1 MNYLRFNMLGTLEIE
16 DDTRLVTPG
25 APKLCQVLALLLVR
39 ANHVVTFGMI
49 TQELWGATPP
59 RSASTTVQTY
69 IYHLRRLLDVE
80 FGAASADTL
89 QTRSTGYVLRVDE
102 NDVDALRF
110 ERLLKSGERLMRES
124 RHAEAAAVLRE
135 ASELW
140 RGDVLENVTVGELLG
155 VHVVHL
161 NEARLRALAMR
172 IEADRACGHHRELI
186 PELQVLVRQ
195 HPLHEWFHGQLI
207 ETLHLAGRRADALAA
222 YQNLRR
228 MLQRDLG
235 LEPSPDVQR
244 LHQAVLGVGQRWPD
258 AEHANRA
265 AIRRGEL
272 GVRGAV

>member
-1 MNYLRFNMLGTLEIE
+1 MWLNMLGTLEIADE
-16 DDTRLVTPG
+16 NKVITPG
-25 APKLCQVLALLLVR
+25 APKLCQVLALLLMK

-49 TQELWGATPP
+49 TQELWGASPP

-80 FGAASADTL
+80 FGPAAADAL
-89 QTRSTGYVLRVDE
+89 VTRATGYVLNVDC
-102 NDVDALRF
+102 DKVDALRF
-110 ERLLKSGERLMRES
+110 ERLLKTGERMARDG
-124 RHAEAAAVLRE
+124 RPAEAAAVLRE

-140 RGDVLENVTVGELLG
+140 RGEVLENVTVGELLG

-161 NEARLRALAMR
+161 NEARLRALSMR
-172 IEADRACGHHRELI
+172 IEADRACGRHRELV

-228 MLQRDLG
+228 ILHRELG
-235 LEPSPDVQR
+235 LEPSPEVQR
-244 LHQAVLGVGQRWPD
+244 LHQAVLGVASVRSEPD
-258 AEHANRA
+258 SAVVSPLRA
-265 AIRRGEL
+265 TTL
-272 GVRGAV
+272 GTRGAV

>member
-1 MNYLRFNMLGTLEIE
+1 MRLNMLGTLEIADE
-16 DDTRLVTPG
+16 NKVITPG

-49 TQELWGATPP
+49 TQELWGASPP

-80 FGAASADTL
+80 FGRAAADAL
-89 QTRSTGYVLRVDE
+89 VTRSTGYVLNVGPD
-102 NDVDALRF
+102 DVDLLRF
-110 ERLLKSGERLMRES
+110 ERLLKTGERMARDLRP
-124 RHAEAAAVLRE
+124 AEAAAVLRE

-140 RGDVLENVTVGELLG
+140 RGEVLENVTVGELLS

-172 IEADRACGHHRELI
+172 IEADRLCGRHRELI

-207 ETLHLAGRRADALAA
+207 ETLHLGGRRADALAA

-228 MLQRDLG
+228 ILHRELG
-235 LEPSPDVQR
+235 LEPSSDVQR
-244 LHQAVLGVGQRWPD
+244 LHQAVLGVNHLRSEPD
-258 AEHANRA
+258 TAMVAS
-265 AIRRGEL
+265 IRPGGL